1 MEIYVERVFQV
12 EERRVQRH
20 RDCESAWRVQ
30 EVAIKAVYLEQSGK
44 AGEL

>member
-20 RDCESAWRVQ
+20 RGCESAWRVQ

-44 AGEL
+44 AEEL